1 VTDKHDREVIRLTV
15 TLLRALPN
23 WDRETVYRQSGVY
36 PSQLSGYESGK
47 VLPRRKNLGRIST
60 AVKVKPHLLA
70 QMQSFLAELLTA
82 WKDGDGASPSS
93 PSGGEVHW
101 GAEILGQEA
110 ARARAEIALLVKRRL
125 DRESS

>member
-82 WKDGDGASPSS
+82 WKDGDDASPSS
-93 PSGGEVHW
+93 PSGGEVRW

-125 DRESS
+125 DREGS